1 MTRFT
6 FLTRFSCCSRTKAS
20 SPKLSVQAANPNNEE
35 FGEDRLIHLLLAN
48 RERSAI
54 DLQRILL
61 EAVASFSGQ
70 ALQDDATLM
79 IVSRLQ
85 SQS

>member
-6 FLTRFSCCSRTKAS
+6 FSKRFNCCSRTKAS